1 MNDSAIKYTTNE
13 TDPDIRKKSRWA
25 VLLAILFWIL
35 VMGIPLFSYT
45 FPLPEKT
52 GILLAFGDENG
63 GGNEV
68 ASAQSEDEAVKEAD
82 QGAEAAK
89 EETEK
94 SQEKASIK
102 TPEKV
107 IKAETEEE
115 ADIATSKSVVK
126 TTPKVKKENKEK
138 DTRNIEAER
147 KAKELADQQKKEA
160 EEAAK
165 RKKQEEAKK
174 SFADAFGGSGD
185 GSKPSQQGNEDGDPE
200 GSPLDGLI
208 SGKGNI
214 GTGLADRGVVFE
226 PEINENSQ
234 KVGRVVVRICVNSS
248 GKVTEASYTQKG
260 STSTDL
266 ALIEVAEK
274 AAMEYV
280 FSSSNLD
287 KQCGNISIDFK
298 LK

>member
-1 MNDSAIKYTTNE
+1 MKDSAIQYTTNE

-25 VLLAILFWIL
+25 VLIAILFWVL

-52 GILLAFGDENG
+52 GILLAFGDEDG

-68 ASAQSEDEAVKEAD
+68 ASAKSEDEEVKEAD
-82 QGAEAAK
+82 QGAEAAE

-94 SQEKASIK
+94 AEEKASIK
-102 TPEKV
+102 TPEKIV
-107 IKAETEEE
+107 KAETEEE
-115 ADIATSKSVVK
+115 ANIVTTKNIVK
-126 TTPKVKKENKEK
+126 TTPKVKKENKED

-147 KAKELADQQKKEA
+147 KAKELADQQKKLA

-174 SFADAFGGSGD
+174 SFSDAFGGSGD

-234 KVGRVVVRICVNSS
+234 KTGRVVVRICVNSS

-274 AAMEYV
+274 AALEYV